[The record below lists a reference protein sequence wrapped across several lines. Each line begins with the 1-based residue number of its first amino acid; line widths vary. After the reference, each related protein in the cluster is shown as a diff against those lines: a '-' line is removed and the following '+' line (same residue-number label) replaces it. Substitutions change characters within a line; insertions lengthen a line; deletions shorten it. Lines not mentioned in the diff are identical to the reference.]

1 MVGKYEIE
9 IYNNRVHF
17 RLEVKRNIT
26 IIQGDSATGKTTLIG
41 LVAAYERLGNGS
53 GITLKSEKPCSV
65 LPVSD
70 WQNYVRNIH
79 DHIVFLDENMP
90 FIQTEDFARAI
101 LYSDNYYVIIYRDSL
116 PQLPYSIEEIYGI
129 REDRESQ
136 KYIGTKRVYN
146 SMYQIY
152 GGLGKRK
159 SIDPATVITEDSNAG
174 YDFFSSVFR
183 CRCVSAGGKAK
194 VSKMIAVM
202 GEADFPVLA
211 IVDGAAFGADMERT
225 MREVR
230 RKGDRCAVYAP
241 ESFEY
246 LLLCAGLIDVP
257 KEKIDQPY
265 LYADSSLY
273 ASWEQFF
280 TSLLVEMS
288 GNTIYQYVKARLNQT
303 YLEAGA
309 LQKIIRMIPETIMTD
324 RGEWDK

>member
-1 MVGKYEIE
+1 
-9 IYNNRVHF
+9 
-17 RLEVKRNIT
+17 
-26 IIQGDSATGKTTLIG
+26 
-41 LVAAYERLGNGS
+41 
-53 GITLKSEKPCSV
+53 
-65 LPVSD
+65 
-70 WQNYVRNIH
+70 
-79 DHIVFLDENMP
+79 
-90 FIQTEDFARAI
+90 
-101 LYSDNYYVIIYRDSL
+101 
-116 PQLPYSIEEIYGI
+116 
-129 REDRESQ
+129 
-136 KYIGTKRVYN
+136 
-146 SMYQIY
+146 MYQIY

-288 GNTIYQYVKARLNQT
+288 GNTIYQYVKTRLNQT
-303 YLEAGA
+303 YLGAGA
-309 LQKIIRMIPETIMTD
+309 LQKIIRMIPDTIMTD